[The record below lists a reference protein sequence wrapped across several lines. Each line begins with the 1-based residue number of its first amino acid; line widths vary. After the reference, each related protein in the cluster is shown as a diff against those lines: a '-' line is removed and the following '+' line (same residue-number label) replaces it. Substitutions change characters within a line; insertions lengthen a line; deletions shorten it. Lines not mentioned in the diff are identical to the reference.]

1 MLIEGKFNVK
11 APIQK
16 AWDNILS
23 TETLASCIPG
33 CKKIELIDK
42 NTFETVVAAKVGSIS
57 VRFKFTT
64 TLIEIKP
71 PLYLKAIGKGAELN
85 KAGTFNQESVISF
98 KKVSDKETEVSY
110 RSEIR
115 IVGKLAAF
123 GDRIMK
129 AKAIVIGEQF
139 SQALNNRLIGE
150 IAVTPQ
156 LAVSTPDMLSVSL
169 TGLKEQVTKIFR
181 K

>member
-1 MLIEGKFNVK
+1 MLIEGKFIVK

-16 AWDNILS
+16 AWDNLLNA
-23 TETLASCIPG
+23 ETLASCIPG
-33 CKKIELIDK
+33 CEKMELIDE

-64 TLIEIKP
+64 TLTEIKP
-71 PLYLKAIGKGAELN
+71 PGYLKAIGKGAELN
-85 KAGTFNQESVISF
+85 KAGTFNQESDIYL
-98 KKVSDKETEVSY
+98 KEMSDNETEVSY
-110 RSEIR
+110 KSEIR

-129 AKAIVIGEQF
+129 AKAAVIGEQF
-139 SQALNNRLIGE
+139 SQALNKRLMGE
-150 IAVTPQ
+150 IAATPQ
-156 LAVSTPDMLSVSL
+156 LTVSTSEMLSVPL
-169 TGLKEQVTKIFR
+169 TGLKKKVTKIFR